1 MIKRFDLFDKGIE
14 TVNHD
19 WFHIMAA
26 TYQLPR
32 EAAKDLR
39 ETGFTVMAGP
49 IVQDEFARI
58 VAAYDSAVLSAHP
71 NDVSVGRSTIRVNDF
86 VNRGPDFDQFYVY
99 PPSLA
104 ACCNIIGQPFKLSTM
119 HARTV
124 EPHSPAQALH
134 IDFTGDAD
142 GWPMVGFIIMVDDF
156 RIENGATRF
165 VPGSHLSSHNPGHLL
180 RDQTADYEGQMAA
193 CGPAGSIVIYNGSVW
208 HGHGANL
215 TSQPRRS
222 IQGAY
227 IRREVPPAV
236 DQAARIRHDTMSRIG
251 DLAKYLLDLEPGEP
265 GVMPT

>member
-1 MIKRFDLFDKGIE
+1 M
-14 TVNHD
+14 NHN

-26 TYQLPR
+26 THELPR
-32 EAAKDLR
+32 ETLKELS

-49 IVQDEFARI
+49 VVQDEFARI
-58 VAAYDSAVLSAHP
+58 VAAYDSAVLAAHP
-71 NDVSVGRSTIRVNDF
+71 NDVSVGRSTTRVNDF

-104 ACCNIIGQPFKLSTM
+104 ACCSIIGQPFKLSTM

-134 IDFTGDAD
+134 VDFKSDAD
-142 GWPMVGFIIMVDDF
+142 GWPMVGFIVMVDDF

-165 VPGSHLSSHNPGHLL
+165 VPGSHLWSHNPGDQ
-180 RDQTADYEGQMAA
+180 RDQTADYQGQIAA
-193 CGPAGSIVIYNGSVW
+193 CGQAGSIVIYNGSVW
-208 HGHGANL
+208 HGHLANL

-227 IRREVPPAV
+227 IRREVAPAV
-236 DQAARIRHDTMSRIG
+236 DQAARIRQDTMSRIG
-251 DLAKYLLDLEPGEP
+251 DLAKYLLDLEPG
-265 GVMPT
+265 GGQDDSQRKAGIIH